1 MSINYTHSSVNA
13 LFHTV
18 NNKLAI
24 LSEWF
29 KVNKLLLNVSKIN
42 YVLFYPRTI
51 QRPTI
56 KYNLKIG
63 SEVIPQRKDVK
74 FLGFLLVEIDLEW
87 ETYINYIGMKI
98 SISLYVLSSLK
109 NLIFTCDLW
118 GTAQKGTLRKVI
130 TEKDYQMCGQS
141 QI

>member
-18 NNKLAI
+18 NNELAI

-63 SEVIPQRKDVK
+63 SEVITQRKDVK
-74 FLGFLLVEIDLEW
+74 FLGFLLVEIDFEW
-87 ETYINYIGMKI
+87 ETYQLHRNENKYIAI
-98 SISLYVLSSLK
+98 CLK
-109 NLIFTCDLW
+109 LP
-118 GTAQKGTLRKVI
+118 
-130 TEKDYQMCGQS
+130 
-141 QI
+141 